1 MRNLMSLLVA
11 AVLTLNNANA
21 DTLAA
26 ESDVRK
32 FADGV
37 MAKVGS
43 GDLAG
48 AFAAMKPYTVVP
60 ASEFDVMAL
69 TSKSQRDLVGTRYG
83 NAAGYEFVSETK
95 AGTSLLKLTYIEKT
109 ERHAL
114 PWMFFFYRSPNG
126 WVLNTFTW
134 HDQMQNLLGGR

>member
-1 MRNLMSLLVA
+1 MRTLMSLLVV
-11 AVLTLNNANA
+11 AVLTLGNAYA
-21 DTLAA
+21 DTLAV

-32 FADGV
+32 FADRV

-48 AFAAMKPYTVVP
+48 AFAAMKPYTIVP

-69 TSKSQRDLVGTRYG
+69 TSKSQRELIGTRYG
-83 NAAGYEFVSETK
+83 TPAGYEFISETK
-95 AGTSLLKLTYIEKT
+95 AGASLLKLTYIEKT

-126 WVLNTFTW
+126 WVLNTFVW
-134 HDQMQNLLGGR
+134 HDQMQNLLGGG